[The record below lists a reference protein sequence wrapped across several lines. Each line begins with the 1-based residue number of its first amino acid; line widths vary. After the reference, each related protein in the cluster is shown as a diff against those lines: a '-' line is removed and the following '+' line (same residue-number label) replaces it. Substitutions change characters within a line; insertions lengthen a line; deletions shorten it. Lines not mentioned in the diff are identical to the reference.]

1 MSKIFDLLGYIVN
14 HLFFLAYLLWLSA
27 ILMLAWGTVPYM
39 ISPWVIV
46 PPTPGWLSS
55 FARLLFYRDYIF

>member
-1 MSKIFDLLGYIVN
+1 MIHLLGNKKDRLLLPVYI
-14 HLFFLAYLLWLSA
+14 LWLSA
-27 ILMLAWGTVPYM
+27 ILILAWGTAPHM

-46 PPTPGWLSS
+46 PPPPKWLIS